1 MVTSRH
7 AVTSASCV
15 HDRVGNG
22 QFVVINATEYR
33 VFAGSFNLSDNSVDR
48 NRNVEKITVHPDYRP
63 NTPYVNDIA
72 VITLDGAFP
81 NSVVATISLAVS
93 ESNTT
98 HGSICQAAG
107 WGSQNGTSSASTQ
120 MMYRSKTVFDQAVC
134 KGLYSLPASGFTQ
147 INLEDSMMCALNPLS
162 PSCEG
167 DLGNPL
173 VCNGWYLTGI
183 LVHHRGDCNT
193 NTSSFPEVYTRIS
206 SFRSW
211 IERTSGA
218 STFQPGMAVLGLICI
233 VQIVT
238 AKVLQ

>member
-1 MVTSRH
+1 MVTARH

-15 HDRVGNG
+15 HDRSENG

-33 VFAGSFNLSDNSVDR
+33 VFAGSFNLSDNSADR

-72 VITLDGAFP
+72 VITLVGEFP
-81 NSVVATISLAVS
+81 NSVVGTIPLAVS
-93 ESNTT
+93 DPTT
-98 HGSICQAAG
+98 DSICQAAG
-107 WGSQNGTSSASTQ
+107 WGSQNGTNLASTQ
-120 MMYRSKTVFDQAVC
+120 LMHRNKTVFDQAVC
-134 KGLYSLPASGFTQ
+134 KGVYSTPVPGFTQ
-147 INLEDSMMCALNPLS
+147 INVEDSMMCALNPLS

-173 VCNGWYLTGI
+173 VCNWYLTGI
-183 LVHHRGDCNT
+183 LVHHRGDC
-193 NTSSFPEVYTRIS
+193 SLGVGSFPEVYTRIS

-233 VQIVT
+233 VQIVP
-238 AKVLQ
+238 AKILQ